1 MHKNGTGEETY
12 FSYKQKKPFKKKQK
26 KKKNNKKTTYF
37 YQVIRENFECAYCIE
52 MSSLTFLVREQ
63 VICKYKFRY
72 SLIYII
78 IPFL

>member
-1 MHKNGTGEETY
+1 MHKKGTGEETY
-12 FSYKQKKPFKKKQK
+12 FSYKQKKPLKKKQK
-26 KKKNNKKTTYF
+26 KQKQKKTTYF
-37 YQVIRENFECAYCIE
+37 YQVIRENFECVYCIE
-52 MSSLTFLVREQ
+52 MSSLTFLVRGQ